1 MGRFCWLVLG
11 VVLVLAPA
19 SPSAAK
25 LVEIETTSPL
35 ADHAEESVRVALEA
49 AVKDAVTRAIA
60 IGTPWVRMSHALV
73 LEDAVVVRILATD
86 TDPAMGTEEDAEDA
100 RESDTEPGARA
111 SEPLQSEL

>member
-35 ADHAEESVRVALEA
+35 EDHTEESVRVALEA

-60 IGTPWVRMSHALV
+60 IGVPWVRMSHALV

-86 TDPAMGTEEDAEDA
+86 TDPETGTGEDAWEP
-100 RESDTEPGARA
+100 DTEPEARA
-111 SEPLQSEL
+111 EESLQSEL